1 MDLASLIEKEHVKI
15 PLEAFDKEE
24 AIAELVE
31 LMVRSGDIDDREG
44 ILTALLER
52 ERKGTTGIG
61 GGVAIPH
68 AKHSEVEG
76 VELAIGVSE
85 DGIEF
90 DAADGELVYL
100 VFLVIAEAHNPGPNV
115 EVLATIGHLMQLPG
129 VYEKMITATSA
140 AELVD
145 VLRQVEMEE

>member
-1 MDLASLIEKEHVKI
+1 MDLASLISEQNVKI

-31 LMVRSGDIDDREG
+31 LLVRSGAVQDREG
-44 ILTALLER
+44 VLNALLER
-52 ERKGTTGIG
+52 EQKGTTGIG

-68 AKHSEVEG
+68 AKHPEIDG
-76 VELAIGVSE
+76 VELAVGVSE

-100 VFLVIAEAHNPGPNV
+100 VFLVVAEAHNPGPNV
-115 EVLATIGHLMQLPG
+115 EVLASIGHLMQMPG
-129 VYEKMITATSA
+129 LYEKMVSA
-140 AELVD
+140 GGADDLIEAIREVEAE
-145 VLRQVEMEE
+145 E